1 MIYFLSDYSLGAH
14 PDIMEALAQTNMEHT
29 DGYGMDEHCAH
40 AADLIKDMIGRTD
53 CSVHMMVGGTPANV
67 TTISAALRPYE
78 AVIAARSGHIY
89 KHETGA
95 VEATGHKIIPME
107 GTDGKLSVNDLKKAW
122 LEYEDEHTVLPK
134 MVYISQPTELGTVY
148 SLDEIRALRAFCDLK
163 DMYLYIDGARLGTA
177 LTCGKT
183 DLTLKDMAALA
194 DAFYIG
200 GTKSG
205 LLLGEALVITNPAIN
220 DHYRWMI
227 KRQCGMLAKGRLLGV
242 QFEALLKGGDDC
254 LLYRIGRHE
263 NAMAKRLQDGI
274 LAMGYSFLGH
284 SVTNQ
289 IFPILPDTLI
299 EELQKDFFFY
309 VWAPDHDG
317 YSVIRLV
324 TSWGTTEAEVDAF
337 LAKLKELSGQ

>member
-14 PDIMEALAQTNMEHT
+14 PEVLGALMQTNMEHT
-29 DGYGMDEHCAH
+29 DGYGLDEHCERASR
-40 AADLIKDMIGRTD
+40 LVKEMIGRED
-53 CSVHMMVGGTPANV
+53 VSVHMMVGGTPANV
-67 TTISAALRPYE
+67 TTISTALRPYE

-95 VEATGHKIIPME
+95 IEATGHKIIPME
-107 GTDGKLSVNDLKKAW
+107 GQDGKLSPDDLAKAW

-148 SLDEIRALRAFCDLK
+148 SLDEVRALRKFCDQK
-163 DMYLYIDGARLGTA
+163 EMYLYIDGARLGTA
-177 LTCGKT
+177 LTCGET
-183 DLTLKDMAALA
+183 DLTLPDMAELA

-200 GTKSG
+200 GTKNG
-205 LLLGEALVITNPAIN
+205 LLLGEALVITNPAID

-227 KRQCGMLAKGRLLGV
+227 KRQCGMLAKGRLIGV
-242 QFEALLKGGDDC
+242 QFEALLSGGEES

-263 NAMAKRLQDGI
+263 NAMAKRLKDGI
-274 LAMGYSFLGH
+274 SAMGYEFLGH

-289 IFPILPDTLI
+289 IFPILPDPII

-309 VWAPDHDG
+309 VWEPAKNG

-324 TSWGTTEAEVDAF
+324 TSWGTKEKEVDAF
-337 LAKLKELSGQ
+337 LRKLKELS